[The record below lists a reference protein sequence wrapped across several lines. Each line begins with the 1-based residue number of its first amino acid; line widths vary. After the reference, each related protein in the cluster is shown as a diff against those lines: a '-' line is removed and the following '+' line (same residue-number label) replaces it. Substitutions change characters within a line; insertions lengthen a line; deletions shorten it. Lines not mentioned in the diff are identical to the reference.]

1 MSRSL
6 KAELKCECIWL
17 IDPMKFQQ
25 FRHFYLSLED
35 SNLLV
40 LLHGKYTQGK
50 LGQIYLFKH
59 TCFVI
64 SNKQLISNKTFT
76 FASSQSSLKNLVC

>member
-1 MSRSL
+1 MRHSL

-40 LLHGKYTQGK
+40 LLHDMYMQVK
-50 LGQIYLFKH
+50 LGQIYLFEH

-76 FASSQSSLKNLVC
+76 FASNQSSLKNLVC